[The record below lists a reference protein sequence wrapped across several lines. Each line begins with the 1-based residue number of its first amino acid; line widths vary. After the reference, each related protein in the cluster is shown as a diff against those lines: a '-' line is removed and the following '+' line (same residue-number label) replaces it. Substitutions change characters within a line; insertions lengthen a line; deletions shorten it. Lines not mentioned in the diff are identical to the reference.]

1 MPSRRTLALAALPLT
16 ITLAACG
23 GGAPT
28 TGDQAAASATP
39 HALDSAS
46 HDELVDLAIEEGQV
60 TVYSFTSRIAQVEEA
75 FEEEYPDIDFI
86 GHDIS
91 SSEQITRLK
100 SEAEAGAPSADVAY
114 ISDAPVVLTELLE
127 SGVLA
132 NHVPQRVADSVPQE
146 YQEPLLA
153 NRLSTKIL
161 MYNEEAHPDGSPIE
175 NLWQLTEEEWNGRVV
190 MVDPSVRGD
199 YLDLMTEF
207 VRQSDA
213 LAQAYEEHFGSPIEL
228 SEGVENAGQ
237 QFITDLCAN
246 GLVLVDDTDNVNAA
260 VGATDQDDP
269 PVGFTSYSDRRDN
282 EEEGWALQASLDT
295 APAVGITFPRTSA
308 WCRAPR
314 TPRPLAWPPTSSW
327 VMTLPP
333 AVPAMSRST
342 CPVTTP
348 CARTWR
354 CPRTRLRWTSWAPG
368 TSTRR
373 RRLRSAA
380 TSRTSCSPSE
390 ARPPHARRGP
400 RGILIPRGRAIRS
413 STGS

>member
-1 MPSRRTLALAALPLT
+1 MPRRRTLALAALPLT

-91 SSEQITRLK
+91 SSEQITRLR

-237 QFITDLCAN
+237 QFITDLYAN

-295 APAVGITFPRTSA
+295 APAVGITFPAYIGMVSGSQNPAAARLAADFLMGDDTPTGGPGYEPFYVPGDYPVRTDMEMPEDAAPLDELGA
-308 WCRAPR
+308 WDIDPEETA
-314 TPRPLAWPPTSSW
+314 
-327 VMTLPP
+327 
-333 AVPAMSRST
+333 
-342 CPVTTP
+342 
-348 CARTWR
+348 
-354 CPRTRLRWTSWAPG
+354 
-368 TSTRR
+368 
-373 RRLRSAA
+373 
-380 TSRTSCSPSE
+380 
-390 ARPPHARRGP
+390 
-400 RGILIPRGRAIRS
+400 AIRS
-413 STGS
+413 DVADFLLTL

>member
-1 MPSRRTLALAALPLT
+1 MPRRRALALAALPLT

-91 SSEQITRLK
+91 SSEQITRLQ
-100 SEAEAGAPSADVAY
+100 SEVEAGTPSADVAY
-114 ISDAPVVLTELLE
+114 ISDAPVVITELLE
-127 SGVLA
+127 SGVLS
-132 NHVPQRVADSVPQE
+132 NYVPQRVADSVPQE

-175 NLWQLTEEEWNGRVV
+175 NLWQLTEDEWNGRVV

-213 LAQAYEEHFGSPIEL
+213 LAQAHEEHFGSPIEL
-228 SEGVENAGQ
+228 SDGVENAGE
-237 QFITDLCAN
+237 QFITDLYAN

-282 EEEGWALQASLDT
+282 EEEGWALQASLGT
-295 APAVGITFPRTSA
+295 TPSVGITFPAYIGMVKDAENPAAARLAADFLMGDDTPTGGPGYEPFYVPGDYPVRTDMEMPQDAAGLDELGA
-308 WCRAPR
+308 WDIDPQETATIRGDVADF
-314 TPRPLAWPPTSSW
+314 LL
-327 VMTLPP
+327 TL
-333 AVPAMSRST
+333 
-342 CPVTTP
+342 
-348 CARTWR
+348 
-354 CPRTRLRWTSWAPG
+354 
-368 TSTRR
+368 
-373 RRLRSAA
+373 
-380 TSRTSCSPSE
+380 
-390 ARPPHARRGP
+390 
-400 RGILIPRGRAIRS
+400 
-413 STGS
+413 

>member
-1 MPSRRTLALAALPLT
+1 MPRRRILALAALQLT
-16 ITLAACG
+16 VTLAACG
-23 GGAPT
+23 GGTPT

-161 MYNEEAHPDGSPIE
+161 MYNEETHPDGSPID

-237 QFITDLCAN
+237 QFITDLYAN

-295 APAVGITFPRTSA
+295 APAVGITFPAYIGMVSGSQNPAAARLAADFLMGDDTPTGGPGYEPFYVPGDYPVRTDMEMPEDAAPLDKLGA
-308 WCRAPR
+308 WDIDPEETA
-314 TPRPLAWPPTSSW
+314 
-327 VMTLPP
+327 
-333 AVPAMSRST
+333 
-342 CPVTTP
+342 
-348 CARTWR
+348 
-354 CPRTRLRWTSWAPG
+354 
-368 TSTRR
+368 
-373 RRLRSAA
+373 
-380 TSRTSCSPSE
+380 
-390 ARPPHARRGP
+390 
-400 RGILIPRGRAIRS
+400 AIRS
-413 STGS
+413 DVADFLLTL

>member
-1 MPSRRTLALAALPLT
+1 MPRRRILALAALPLT
-16 ITLAACG
+16 VTLAACG
-23 GGAPT
+23 GGTPT

-161 MYNEEAHPDGSPIE
+161 MYNEETHPDGSPID

-237 QFITDLCAN
+237 QFITDLYAN

-295 APAVGITFPRTSA
+295 APAVGITFPAYIGMVSGSQNPAAARLAADFLMGDDTPTGGPGYEPFYVPGDYPVRTDMEMPEDAAPLDKLGA
-308 WCRAPR
+308 WDIDPEETA
-314 TPRPLAWPPTSSW
+314 
-327 VMTLPP
+327 
-333 AVPAMSRST
+333 
-342 CPVTTP
+342 
-348 CARTWR
+348 
-354 CPRTRLRWTSWAPG
+354 
-368 TSTRR
+368 
-373 RRLRSAA
+373 
-380 TSRTSCSPSE
+380 
-390 ARPPHARRGP
+390 
-400 RGILIPRGRAIRS
+400 AIRS
-413 STGS
+413 DVADFLLTL

>member
-1 MPSRRTLALAALPLT
+1 MPRRRALALAALPLT

-91 SSEQITRLK
+91 SSEQITRLR
-100 SEAEAGAPSADVAY
+100 SEAGAGAPSADVAY

-237 QFITDLCAN
+237 QFITDLYAN

-295 APAVGITFPRTSA
+295 APAVGITFPAYIGMVSGSQNPAAARLAADFLMGDDTPTGGPGYEPFYVPGDYPVRTDMEMPEDAAPLDELGA
-308 WCRAPR
+308 WDIDPEETA
-314 TPRPLAWPPTSSW
+314 
-327 VMTLPP
+327 
-333 AVPAMSRST
+333 
-342 CPVTTP
+342 
-348 CARTWR
+348 
-354 CPRTRLRWTSWAPG
+354 
-368 TSTRR
+368 
-373 RRLRSAA
+373 
-380 TSRTSCSPSE
+380 
-390 ARPPHARRGP
+390 
-400 RGILIPRGRAIRS
+400 AIRS
-413 STGS
+413 DVADFLLTL

>member
-1 MPSRRTLALAALPLT
+1 MPRRRTLALAALPLT

-91 SSEQITRLK
+91 SSEQITRLR

-237 QFITDLCAN
+237 QFITDLYAN

-295 APAVGITFPRTSA
+295 APAVGITFPAYIGMVSGSQNPAAARLAADFLMGDDTPTGGPGYEPFYVPGDYPVRTDMEMPEDAAPLDELGA
-308 WCRAPR
+308 WAIDPEE
-314 TPRPLAWPPTSSW
+314 TA
-327 VMTLPP
+327 
-333 AVPAMSRST
+333 
-342 CPVTTP
+342 
-348 CARTWR
+348 
-354 CPRTRLRWTSWAPG
+354 
-368 TSTRR
+368 
-373 RRLRSAA
+373 
-380 TSRTSCSPSE
+380 
-390 ARPPHARRGP
+390 
-400 RGILIPRGRAIRS
+400 AIRS
-413 STGS
+413 DVADFLLTL

>member
-1 MPSRRTLALAALPLT
+1 MPRRRTLALAALPLT

-91 SSEQITRLK
+91 SSEQITRLR

-190 MVDPSVRGD
+190 MVDPSVRVD

-237 QFITDLCAN
+237 QFITDLYAN

-295 APAVGITFPRTSA
+295 APAVGITFPAYIGMVSGSQNPAAARLAADFLMGDDTPTGGPGYEPFYVPGDYPVRTDMEMPEDAAPLDELGA
-308 WCRAPR
+308 WDIDPEETA
-314 TPRPLAWPPTSSW
+314 
-327 VMTLPP
+327 
-333 AVPAMSRST
+333 
-342 CPVTTP
+342 
-348 CARTWR
+348 
-354 CPRTRLRWTSWAPG
+354 
-368 TSTRR
+368 
-373 RRLRSAA
+373 
-380 TSRTSCSPSE
+380 
-390 ARPPHARRGP
+390 
-400 RGILIPRGRAIRS
+400 AIRS
-413 STGS
+413 DVADFLLTL

>member
-1 MPSRRTLALAALPLT
+1 MPRRRTLALAALPLT

-237 QFITDLCAN
+237 QFITDLYAN

-295 APAVGITFPRTSA
+295 APAVGITFPAYIGMVSGSQNPAAARLAADFLMGDDTPTGGPGYEPFYVPGDYPVRTDMEMPEDAAPLDELGA
-308 WCRAPR
+308 WDIDPEETA
-314 TPRPLAWPPTSSW
+314 
-327 VMTLPP
+327 
-333 AVPAMSRST
+333 
-342 CPVTTP
+342 
-348 CARTWR
+348 
-354 CPRTRLRWTSWAPG
+354 
-368 TSTRR
+368 
-373 RRLRSAA
+373 
-380 TSRTSCSPSE
+380 
-390 ARPPHARRGP
+390 
-400 RGILIPRGRAIRS
+400 AIRS
-413 STGS
+413 DVADFLLTL